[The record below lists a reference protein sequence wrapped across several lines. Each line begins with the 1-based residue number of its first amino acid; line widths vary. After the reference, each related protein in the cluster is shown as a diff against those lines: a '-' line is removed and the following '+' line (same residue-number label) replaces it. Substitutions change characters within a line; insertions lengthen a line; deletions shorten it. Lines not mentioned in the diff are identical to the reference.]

1 MLVRNQVKP
10 LPALV
15 YDFADLPTALR
26 QFATAKHVGKIVVR
40 LPTAAVDAVPT
51 AARDTDRA
59 WIVSGGLG
67 ALGTIAAKWLAG
79 QGRRNICLL
88 GRSGRAAAK
97 EEASLQELL
106 SKLGSAQITMSKC
119 DTASLDEAA
128 AMVHAAAGQQAGSPG
143 IAGVLLAGGVL
154 NDAML
159 PSQTAGTSSPLPGT
173 LPASLGSRGL
183 RLPWM
188 TTD

>member
-15 YDFADLPTALR
+15 YGFAELPTALR

-40 LPTAAVDAVPT
+40 LPTAAVDASPT

-67 ALGTIAAKWLAG
+67 ALGTIAARWLVG
-79 QGRRNICLL
+79 QGRRHICLL
-88 GRSGRAAAK
+88 GRSGRAPAKDAAG
-97 EEASLQELL
+97 LQELL
-106 SKLGSAQITMSKC
+106 SELCSAQITMSRC
-119 DTASLDEAA
+119 DTASSEEAA
-128 AMVHAAAGQQAGSPG
+128 AVVHAAGGQQAGSPG

-159 PSQTAGTSSPLPGT
+159 PSQTAGMSTPAPGT
-173 LPASLGSRGL
+173 LHAGHRGL
-183 RLPWM
+183 RLFPG
-188 TTD
+188 